1 MQTNPNRS
9 NNNRPYSTNCTC
21 LATLT
26 TMPTMATIDRPCPTS
41 LAISVVMTAF
51 ISSLPKCHN
60 KFVVATDP
68 NTINSNTETICNHR
82 PLTASSATT
91 PNYNSSANR
100 MAITVCNQLLNK
112 LLDDLLIYFN
122 GIFNSRLFRKEQQAF
137 ALVTSTWTVE
147 SASSCCSSSGGCLV
161 LVTTAPVERCS
172 CSSRWT
178 TALSPARPLSQVSLL
193 IRLNSFSW

>member
-51 ISSLPKCHN
+51 ISSLPKRHN

-68 NTINSNTETICNHR
+68 NTINSNSNTETICNHR

-100 MAITVCNQLLNK
+100 MAITAIQEGATGIRTCHLNLDRRVGIK
-112 LLDDLLIYFN
+112 LLQQQW
-122 GIFNSRLFRKEQQAF
+122 RLPCACHH
-137 ALVTSTWTVE
+137 ST
-147 SASSCCSSSGGCLV
+147 
-161 LVTTAPVERCS
+161 R
-172 CSSRWT
+172 
-178 TALSPARPLSQVSLL
+178 
-193 IRLNSFSW
+193 